1 MICRLYIRTYNCI
14 YTYAKLFV
22 FFSML
27 GKSRKLASPKD
38 DIKGV
43 GGLRQEDIA
52 MKLQVAVQNTK
63 SLNFESIYNERDRF
77 HLRVAIFFVK

>member
-1 MICRLYIRTYNCI
+1 M
-14 YTYAKLFV
+14 FV

-27 GKSRKLASPKD
+27 GKSRKLASLKD

-63 SLNFESIYNERDRF
+63 SLNCESIYNERDRF
-77 HLRVAIFFVK
+77 HLRVANSFVK